1 MAWEAGNQDAIDE
14 ARRRAARVRLVA
26 FDVDGVLTDGRLVL
40 GDNGVEYKA
49 FNTRDGLGIK
59 LLLQAGLDVAVIT
72 GRRSDV
78 VAQRMESLGVRHV
91 YQGCSDKLPYF
102 EQLIETL
109 GISPDEVAY
118 VGDDIPDLQ
127 VMLAAGLAVGV
138 ADAHALVRKHAHWV
152 TPSVGG
158 RGAAREVCE
167 FVLDAQNRLQEL
179 YRRYVR

>member
-1 MAWEAGNQDAIDE
+1 MAWEAGNPDAIAQ
-14 ARRRAARVRLVA
+14 ARTRASGVRLVA
-26 FDVDGVLTDGRLVL
+26 FDVDGVLTDGRLLL

-59 LLLQAGLDVAVIT
+59 LLLQAGVEVAIIT

-102 EQLIETL
+102 EQLL
-109 GISPDEVAY
+109 GALGLAADQAAY

-127 VMLAAGLAVGV
+127 VMLAAGLAVAV
-138 ADAHALVRKHAHWV
+138 SDAHTLVRRHAHWV
-152 TPSVGG
+152 SPSAGG
-158 RGAAREVCE
+158 HGAAREVCE
-167 FVLDAQNRLQEL
+167 FVLDSQGLLQDM